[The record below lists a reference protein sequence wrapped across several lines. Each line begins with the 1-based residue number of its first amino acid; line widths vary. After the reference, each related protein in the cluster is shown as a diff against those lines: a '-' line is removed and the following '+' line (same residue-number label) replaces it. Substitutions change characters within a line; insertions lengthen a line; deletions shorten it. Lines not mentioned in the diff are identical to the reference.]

1 MSKGIKTL
9 INYMKP
15 QSGNNAS
22 EIFGLDVAITNF
34 LKAFFRYSRQ
44 EKFFFLPG
52 SDESIDELKK
62 IAGESGVDFARCAW
76 VGHGAPRETLSD
88 IDLFF
93 RPDPNLSD
101 ALWRRLQLNGAGY
114 AVSSIVHTMSGER
127 VAGVLNDYL
136 TAPSQTG
143 DAIICPSHAIK
154 DAVQRLWSIQGDYYR
169 ERFGG
174 SFRCPVDLPV
184 IPLGIHTDRFVRI
197 TTPEARAAQRKALNI
212 GDDEVVILY
221 VGRLSYATKA
231 HPLPI
236 FMAAESAAQR
246 TKKKVRLVMFGFF
259 KPEAMEPEFRAMAA
273 DYCKTAQVD
282 FVMNNDPRFP
292 DGLWAAGDIFTSL
305 VDNIQESYGFT
316 PIEAMASG
324 LPAVIT
330 AWDGYKDGVRHG
342 VDGFQ
347 VPTASVPPGMGLEV
361 AAHYYNQKN
370 YGDYLIRN
378 NQAVAV
384 DYETAGAAFS
394 ILIEDKAK
402 RLTMGQSGRARALSL
417 YDWKTVIGQYE
428 DLWEEQA
435 AKRKANSSKAAP
447 VGWQAVQLSYPDP
460 SSMFAGFPSA
470 TLAANDTFELI
481 ATDDD
486 VARVSRHRMNTFG
499 IDMLLSED
507 EFGTILNHINKN
519 PKASA
524 GTIRQSLGFKDE
536 ARFMRTLAWGMK
548 MGLIRRYAA

>member
-1 MSKGIKTL
+1 
-9 INYMKP
+9 
-15 QSGNNAS
+15 
-22 EIFGLDVAITNF
+22 
-34 LKAFFRYSRQ
+34 
-44 EKFFFLPG
+44 
-52 SDESIDELKK
+52 
-62 IAGESGVDFARCAW
+62 
-76 VGHGAPRETLSD
+76 
-88 IDLFF
+88 
-93 RPDPNLSD
+93 
-101 ALWRRLQLNGAGY
+101 
-114 AVSSIVHTMSGER
+114 VHTMSGER
-127 VAGVLNDYL
+127 VAGVLEDYI

-154 DAVQRLWSIQGDYYR
+154 DAVQRLWNIQTDYYR

-174 SFRCPVDLPV
+174 SFKCQVDLPV
-184 IPLGIHTDRFVRI
+184 IPLGIYTDRFTRI
-197 TTPEARAAQRKALNI
+197 TTPENRATQRQALNI
-212 GDDEVVILY
+212 ADDEVAILY
-221 VGRLSYATKA
+221 VGRMSYATKA

-236 FMAAESAAQR
+236 FMAAEAAAQR

-259 KPEAMEPEFRAMAA
+259 KPESMESEFRAMAA
-273 DYCKTAQVD
+273 DYCKSVQVD

-292 DGLWAAGDIFTSL
+292 DVLWAAGDIFTSL

-347 VPTASVPPGMGLEV
+347 VPTTSVPAGMGLDV

-402 RLTMGQSGRARALSL
+402 RIAMGQSGRARALSL

-435 AKRKANSSKAAP
+435 KKRKANAGKAAP
-447 VGWQAVQLSYPDP
+447 VGWQAVHPSYPDP
-460 SSMFAGFPSA
+460 SSMFAGFPVA
-470 TLAANDTFELI
+470 TLAPKDMFELI

-486 VARVSRHRMNTFG
+486 VARIGRHRMNTFG
-499 IDMLLSED
+499 IDMLLNEE
-507 EFGTILNHINKN
+507 EFGNILKYVNQH
-519 PKASA
+519 PKTSA
-524 GTIRQSLGFKDE
+524 MDIHKALGFMDT
-536 ARFMRTLAWGMK
+536 ARFYRTLAWGMK
-548 MGLIRRYAA
+548 MGLLRRYAA